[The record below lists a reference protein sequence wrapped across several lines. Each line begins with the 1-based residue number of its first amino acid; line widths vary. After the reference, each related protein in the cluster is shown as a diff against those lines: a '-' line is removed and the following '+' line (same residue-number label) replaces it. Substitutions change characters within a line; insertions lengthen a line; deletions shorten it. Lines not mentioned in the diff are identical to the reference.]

1 MTIKEQPKPRKAFV
15 PGMRKKYGQNALTIS
30 RFLWLFVFLW
40 FPSRQKEKML
50 SFSLLAGA
58 FLCLSIEQRFACSR
72 FFRTDVLSSQHR
84 EEIGDRGLE
93 TRRFR
98 YDYSFIFLLLIPFLC
113 SRLDISSLSRLSWL
127 YIPKHALHGCS
138 ADSPSA
144 SSLSTQ
150 KASSSPVL
158 SSCSN
163 S

>member
-15 PGMRKKYGQNALTIS
+15 PGMRKKYGQNAITIS

-84 EEIGDRGLE
+84 LKMEAHCDRESGKQE
-93 TRRFR
+93 R
-98 YDYSFIFLLLIPFLC
+98 
-113 SRLDISSLSRLSWL
+113 
-127 YIPKHALHGCS
+127 
-138 ADSPSA
+138 
-144 SSLSTQ
+144 
-150 KASSSPVL
+150 
-158 SSCSN
+158 
-163 S
+163 